1 MKTNKRIYTK
11 EQIEIIEALEET
23 INELETARCV
33 FENAND
39 TKLIEVAIYSEQAI
53 KAKYEYLLFE
63 ARKLDIKLDEE
74 IFYLRLKSIC

>member
-1 MKTNKRIYTK
+1 MKVNKRIYTK
-11 EQIEIIEALEET
+11 EQIEVIQALEET
-23 INELETARCV
+23 INELETARCM

-39 TKLIEVAIYSEQAI
+39 SKLIEVAIYSEQAI